1 MRKRRPGLT
10 LVEMLVSMALLGVL
24 GVALARI
31 YDVSRTAYASGTGTI
46 ALQQRARILME
57 RITPLVVS
65 ALPPTGSDAA
75 IASPP
80 PDGSLASTLIFY
92 IPARNFDARNP
103 QYTRARI
110 RQETD
115 GTVKLDRD
123 TANPDDDRVLA
134 RDIKK
139 LQFAVVAQNVVRV
152 SIEVYGTTRGAA
164 NRDKAQ
170 YYLLETLVQIPYY
183 SKS

>member
-1 MRKRRPGLT
+1 MRRKRGLT
-10 LVEMLVSMALLGVL
+10 LVEMLTSMALLGIL

-31 YDVSRTAYASGTGTI
+31 YDVSRTAYASGTSTI

-57 RITPLVVS
+57 RITPLLVS
-65 ALPPTGSDAA
+65 ALPPNGTEGA
-75 IASPP
+75 IAAPP
-80 PDGSLASTLIFY
+80 PNGSVSPAIVFN
-92 IPARNFDARNP
+92 IPARNFNP
-103 QYTRARI
+103 RIPAYTRARI
-110 RQETD
+110 VHAAD
-115 GTVKLDRD
+115 GTVTLDRD
-123 TANPDDDRVLA
+123 TADPSDDRILA

-139 LQFAVVAQNVVRV
+139 LQFAAVAQNVVRV
-152 SIEVYGTTRGAA
+152 SIEVYGTSRGAA